1 MQAAEARGRPS
12 ITTEVEVRMRL
23 TPRFAALLA
32 IGAAIAVPVVG
43 CGGSSNDNGSSD
55 TSEATQASTTGG
67 GAAATGPGGSVN
79 LTATDFKF
87 DPSDPTVKSGQV
99 TFNEK
104 NDGQVTHSL
113 EIEDVTPGHD
123 QELEGDVSP
132 GSSGKLTVNLAPG
145 KYEFYCPIDNHKQM
159 GMEGE
164 ITVTK

>member
-1 MQAAEARGRPS
+1 
-12 ITTEVEVRMRL
+12 MRL
-23 TPRFAALLA
+23 NRQFAALLA
-32 IGAAIAVPVVG
+32 IGAAVAVPMVG
-43 CGGSSNDNGSSD
+43 CGGSSDDNS
-55 TSEATQASTTGG
+55 TSNAATQASTTGG
-67 GAAATGPGGSVN
+67 AAATGAGGTVN

-87 DPSDPTVKSGQV
+87 NPSDPTVSSGDV

-132 GSSGKLTVNLAPG
+132 GQSGTLKVNLAAG
-145 KYEFYCPIDNHKQM
+145 KYEFYCPIANHKQM

-164 ITVTK
+164 ITVK